1 MAIEFVQAGVS
12 TVAAT
17 STRTV
22 TLNGVTAG
30 NLIVA
35 VVFWEGPTTT
45 VSVSDGTSSFTVG
58 NAGVNP
64 DTIDDYWDIRQCV
77 AYLLSANSGNKTY
90 TLTLGAARQTVAL
103 HVLEFSGD
111 HDWSLDGQ
119 ASYGYGRGTTETSG
133 SLTTTGTNVVCVGW
147 GRMWTSGG
155 YSSQT
160 IGDRRRPR
168 QPTTED
174 IPVTPPTASPRCRP
188 ALLWLR
194 LRTSTGSRALL
205 HSTLMEGAATPTT
218 TTRNSE
224 DGE

>member
-12 TVAAT
+12 KVTAT

-90 TLTLGAARQTVAL
+90 TLTLGATRRTVAL

-119 ASYGYGRGTTETSG
+119 ASYGYGCGTTETSG

-147 GRMWTSGG
+147 GRMWASGG

-160 IGDRRRPR
+160 IGGS
-168 QPTTED
+168 TATEATD
-174 IPVTPPTASPRCRP
+174 NEKYSGYTAYRIATLSSGT
-188 ALLWLR
+188 AVATSSDQYWLSG
-194 LRTSTGSRALL
+194 LVAF
-205 HSTLMEGAATPTT
+205 
-218 TTRNSE
+218 NS
-224 DGE
+224 DGGGGNPHYYYAQQ

>member
-12 TVAAT
+12 AVTAT

-64 DTIDDYWDIRQCV
+64 DTIDGEWDIRQCV

-147 GRMWTSGG
+147 GRMWASGG

-160 IGDRRRPR
+160 IGGS
-168 QPTTED
+168 TATEATD
-174 IPVTPPTASPRCRP
+174 NGGYSGYTAYRIATLSSGT
-188 ALLWLR
+188 AVATSSNQYWLSG
-194 LRTSTGSRALL
+194 LVAF
-205 HSTLMEGAATPTT
+205 
-218 TTRNSE
+218 NS
-224 DGE
+224 DGGGGNPHYYYAQQ